1 MGLISSSI
9 SIHPMQLQQ
18 YLSLPPSSA
27 QPTLALHS
35 LSLSVL
41 FKRFILF
48 CKFCLLCSSLL
59 INSISVEIGK
69 MNWRYKGGLILI
81 ITVVIMWVTSAEVTQ
96 GVFEDYKQPFAVTY
110 LGTSLLAFYLPIAFF
125 KDWLLKSL
133 RNRTSESGD
142 SAGAVDAISAGPD
155 SPSKNNGKSNIEMKN
170 QEKLSVVDSRGKEL
184 HLLEEGKAF
193 VLEEKNDDIVEQEE
207 KMNSKQILKVACILA
222 PIWFASEYFMNAA
235 LARTSVASTTILFS
249 TSGLFTLLIGAF
261 LGQDSICVV
270 KVISVFISIAGVA
283 MTTLG
288 KTSST
293 NQSQSNTAAT
303 YSLLGNLFA
312 ILSAATDGLFA
323 VLLKKYAGEEGERV
337 DMQKLFGWIGLFS
350 LLALWWLVWPL
361 IALDIEPKFA
371 FPQSATVGGVVLAN
385 CFVGSF
391 LSDYF
396 WALGIVWTTPLVAS
410 LGASLTIPI
419 AMLED
424 ILIHGRRFSL
434 IYILGSVQ
442 VFLGFVLANLSD
454 WFSLKLALQFW
465 HSLK

>member
-1 MGLISSSI
+1 MS
-9 SIHPMQLQQ
+9 
-18 YLSLPPSSA
+18 
-27 QPTLALHS
+27 
-35 LSLSVL
+35 
-41 FKRFILF
+41 
-48 CKFCLLCSSLL
+48 
-59 INSISVEIGK
+59 
-69 MNWRYKGGLILI
+69 WRYKGGLILI
-81 ITVVIMWVTSAEVTQ
+81 IAVVIMWVTSAEVTQ

-110 LGTSLLAFYLPIAFF
+110 LGTSLLALYLPIAFF
-125 KDWLLKSL
+125 KDWFLKSL
-133 RNRTSESGD
+133 KSRASESGD
-142 SAGAVDAISAGPD
+142 SAETVDAICAGRD
-155 SPSKNNGKSNIEMKN
+155 SPVKNNGKQSNVEMEN
-170 QEKLSVVDSRGKEL
+170 QEKLSVVDSTGKEL

-193 VLEEKNDDIVEQEE
+193 VLDAKDDDIVEEEE
-207 KMNSKQILKVACILA
+207 KMNSKQILKVACTLA
-222 PIWFASEYFMNAA
+222 PLWFVSEYFMNAA

-261 LGQDSICVV
+261 LGQDSISVV

-293 NQSQSNTAAT
+293 NQSQSNTTVT

-323 VLLKKYAGEEGERV
+323 VLLKKHAGEGGEKV
-337 DMQKLFGWIGLFS
+337 DMQKLFGCIGLLS

-371 FPQSATVGGVVLAN
+371 FPQSPAVGGVVLAN

-396 WALGIVWTTPLVAS
+396 WALGVVWTTPLVAS
-410 LGASLTIPI
+410 LGASLTIPF
-419 AMLED
+419 AMVED

-454 WFSLKLALQFW
+454 WFSPKLALQFF

>member
-1 MGLISSSI
+1 MS
-9 SIHPMQLQQ
+9 
-18 YLSLPPSSA
+18 
-27 QPTLALHS
+27 
-35 LSLSVL
+35 
-41 FKRFILF
+41 
-48 CKFCLLCSSLL
+48 
-59 INSISVEIGK
+59 
-69 MNWRYKGGLILI
+69 WRYKGGLILI

-96 GVFEDYKQPFAVTY
+96 GVFEDYEHPFAVTY
-110 LGTSLLAFYLPIAFF
+110 LGTSLLVFYLPIAFF

-133 RNRTSESGD
+133 KSHTSESGD
-142 SAGAVDAISAGPD
+142 SVETVDAICAGPD
-155 SPSKNNGKSNIEMKN
+155 SPGKNNGKQGNLEMEN
-170 QEKLSVVDSRGKEL
+170 QEKLTVVDSTGKEL

-193 VLEEKNDDIVEQEE
+193 VLEAKDDDIVEQEE
-207 KMNSKQILKVACILA
+207 KLYSKQILKVACILA
-222 PIWFASEYFMNAA
+222 PIWFVSEYFMNAA

-261 LGQDSICVV
+261 LGQDSISVV
-270 KVISVFISIAGVA
+270 KAISVFISIAGVA

-293 NQSQSNTAAT
+293 NQSQSNTTVT

-337 DMQKLFGWIGLFS
+337 DMQKLFGCIGLFS

-371 FPQSATVGGVVLAN
+371 FPQSAAMGGVVLAN

-396 WALGIVWTTPLVAS
+396 WALGVVWTTPLVAS
-410 LGASLTIPI
+410 LGASLTIPF

-442 VFLGFVLANLSD
+442 VFLGFVLVNLSD
-454 WFSLKLALQFW
+454 WLSPKLALQFFR
-465 HSLK
+465 SLT

>member
-1 MGLISSSI
+1 
-9 SIHPMQLQQ
+9 MQPQR
-18 YLSLPPSSA
+18 YLSS
-27 QPTLALHS
+27 LHRHHINTHQHFTVTTS
-35 LSLSVL
+35 RRTSTSLSVSVSAL
-41 FKRFILF
+41 KRFVFLG
-48 CKFCLLCSSLL
+48 KVLSSLFFFACEL
-59 INSISVEIGK
+59 ISVKIGK
-69 MNWRYKGGLILI
+69 MSWRYKGGLILI

-96 GVFEDYKQPFAVTY
+96 GVFEDYDQPFAVTY
-110 LGTSLLAFYLPIAFF
+110 LGISLLAFYLPIAFF

-133 RNRTSESGD
+133 RSRTSESGD
-142 SAGAVDAISAGPD
+142 SAETVDAISVGPD
-155 SPSKNNGKSNIEMKN
+155 SPGKNNGKQSNIEMQN
-170 QEKLSVVDSRGKEL
+170 QEKSTVGDSTGKEL

-193 VLEEKNDDIVEQEE
+193 VLEEKDDVIVEQEE
-207 KMNSKQILKVACILA
+207 KLNGKQILKVACILA

-261 LGQDSICVV
+261 LGQDSISVV
-270 KVISVFISIAGVA
+270 KVISVLISIAGVA

-293 NQSQSNTAAT
+293 NQSQSNTAVT

-371 FPQSATVGGVVLAN
+371 FPQSAAVGGVVLAN
-385 CFVGSF
+385 GFAGSF

-396 WALGIVWTTPLVAS
+396 WALGVVWTTPLVAS
-410 LGASLTIPI
+410 LGASLTIPV
-419 AMLED
+419 AMVED
-424 ILIHGRRFSL
+424 MLIHGRRFSL

-442 VFLGFVLANLSD
+442 VFLGFILANFSD
-454 WFSLKLALQFW
+454 WFSPKLALQFFR
-465 HSLK
+465 SLK

>member
-1 MGLISSSI
+1 MS
-9 SIHPMQLQQ
+9 
-18 YLSLPPSSA
+18 
-27 QPTLALHS
+27 
-35 LSLSVL
+35 
-41 FKRFILF
+41 
-48 CKFCLLCSSLL
+48 
-59 INSISVEIGK
+59 
-69 MNWRYKGGLILI
+69 WRYKGGLILI

-96 GVFEDYKQPFAVTY
+96 GVFEDYEHPFAVTY
-110 LGTSLLAFYLPIAFF
+110 LGTSLLVFYLPIAFF

-133 RNRTSESGD
+133 KSHTSESGD
-142 SAGAVDAISAGPD
+142 SVETVDAICAGPD
-155 SPSKNNGKSNIEMKN
+155 SPGKNNGKQGNLEMEN
-170 QEKLSVVDSRGKEL
+170 QEKLTVVDSTGKEL

-193 VLEEKNDDIVEQEE
+193 VLEAKDDDIVEQEE
-207 KMNSKQILKVACILA
+207 KLYSKQILKVACILA
-222 PIWFASEYFMNAA
+222 PIWFVSE
-235 LARTSVASTTILFS
+235 
-249 TSGLFTLLIGAF
+249 
-261 LGQDSICVV
+261 DSISVV
-270 KVISVFISIAGVA
+270 KAISVFISIAGVA

-293 NQSQSNTAAT
+293 NQSQSNTTVT

-337 DMQKLFGWIGLFS
+337 DMQKLFGCIGLFS

-371 FPQSATVGGVVLAN
+371 FPQSAAMGGVVLAN

-396 WALGIVWTTPLVAS
+396 WALGVVWTTPLVAS
-410 LGASLTIPI
+410 LGASLTIPF

-442 VFLGFVLANLSD
+442 VFLGFVLVNLSD
-454 WFSLKLALQFW
+454 WLSPKLALQFFR
-465 HSLK
+465 SLT

>member
-1 MGLISSSI
+1 MS
-9 SIHPMQLQQ
+9 
-18 YLSLPPSSA
+18 
-27 QPTLALHS
+27 
-35 LSLSVL
+35 
-41 FKRFILF
+41 
-48 CKFCLLCSSLL
+48 
-59 INSISVEIGK
+59 
-69 MNWRYKGGLILI
+69 WRYKGGLILI

-96 GVFEDYKQPFAVTY
+96 GVFKDYKQPFAVTY

-133 RNRTSESGD
+133 KSRTSESGD
-142 SAGAVDAISAGPD
+142 SAETVDAICAAPD
-155 SPSKNNGKSNIEMKN
+155 SPGKNNGKQSNMEMEN
-170 QEKLSVVDSRGKEL
+170 QGNLTVVDSTGKEL

-193 VLEEKNDDIVEQEE
+193 VLEAEDGDIAKQEE
-207 KMNSKQILKVACILA
+207 KMNSKQILKVACTLA
-222 PIWFASEYFMNAA
+222 PIWFVSEYFMNAA

-261 LGQDSICVV
+261 LGQESICVV
-270 KVISVFISIAGVA
+270 KVISVVISIAGVA

-293 NQSQSNTAAT
+293 DQSQTNTTVT

-323 VLLKKYAGEEGERV
+323 VLLKKYAGEEGKRV
-337 DMQKLFGWIGLFS
+337 DMQKLFGCIGLFS
-350 LLALWWLVWPL
+350 LLALWWFVWPL

-371 FPQSATVGGVVLAN
+371 FPQSVAVGGVVLAN

-396 WALGIVWTTPLVAS
+396 WALGVVWTTPLVAS
-410 LGASLTIPI
+410 LGASLTIPF

-442 VFLGFVLANLSD
+442 VFLGFVLVNSSD
-454 WFSLKLALQFW
+454 WFSPKLALQFF